1 MLKEDAPTADDRSMA
16 CPLSAR
22 EMEVMALVVKGNI
35 NKEIAERLNLSLPTV
50 VSHRKN
56 VMAKLGIH
64 SVSALTIYA
73 VMRGLVDVNEI

>member
-1 MLKEDAPTADDRSMA
+1 MA

-22 EMEVMALVVKGNI
+22 EMEVMALVVKGYI
-35 NKEIAERLNLSLPTV
+35 NKEIAERLSLSLPTV

-56 VMAKLGIH
+56 VMSKLGIH

-73 VMRGLVDVNEI
+73 VMHGLVDVNEI

>member
-1 MLKEDAPTADDRSMA
+1 MADRSMA

-73 VMRGLVDVNEI
+73 VMHGLVDVNEI